1 MNYANTSKY
10 YNPAIYIWLLTITA
24 MVLLIIVIGGL
35 TRLTDSGLSM
45 TDWRPIL
52 GVIPPLSLESWLVVF
67 EMYKQT
73 PEYKIVNKNMT
84 LNEFKYIFWWEW
96 FHRIFARAIGVVFLI
111 PLIYF
116 SFKKQIQSSLY
127 IRLGIVFVFGLFQA
141 VIGWWMVKSGL
152 TENPYV
158 SPYRLTFHLL
168 NALIIFSILLWIA
181 MDYRYSSNISFL
193 SNPKTIEFYILVA
206 VILIFITIAT
216 GGFMAGTNS
225 GQSFNTFPLMNG
237 KIIPDDYVIDDLGIY
252 NIFEN
257 TVAINFNHRW
267 LSIFV
272 FFYILFVCFK
282 FIKFDNKNISST
294 LVYLVLFFLT
304 LQVILGII
312 TLLSN
317 VYLPVA
323 SLHQTNSILLL
334 STLLISYHQIKIR
347 KVKDVYQKYISLWG
361 HGFYWKIIIKKTEK

>member
-1 MNYANTSKY
+1 MNYQKTSEY

-24 MVLLIIVIGGL
+24 MVLGIIVVGGL
-35 TRLTDSGLSM
+35 TRLTDSGLSI

-52 GVIPPLSLESWLVVF
+52 GIIPPLTYDNWVSVF
-67 EMYKQT
+67 NMYKST
-73 PEYKIVNKNMT
+73 PEFKIVNKNMS

-96 FHRIFARAIGVVFLI
+96 WHRIFARIIGIIFIL

-116 SFKKQIQSSLY
+116 VIKKQLSYYLFR
-127 IRLGIVFVFGLFQA
+127 RLLIVLIFGIFQA
-141 VIGWWMVKSGL
+141 FVGWWMVKSGL

-168 NALIIFSILLWIA
+168 NALVIFSILLWIA
-181 MDYRYSSNISFL
+181 MDYRLSTQINFL
-193 SNPKTIEFYILVA
+193 SKPLTNEFYIFISI
-206 VILIFITIAT
+206 ILIFITIAS

-237 KIIPDDYVIDDLGIY
+237 KFIPDDYFLEDFGIY

-267 LSIFV
+267 LSVFV
-272 FFYILFVCFK
+272 FFYIVFICFK
-282 FIKFDNKNISST
+282 FIKFNNTNLSSK
-294 LVYLVLFFLT
+294 LVYFIIFFLT
-304 LQVILGII
+304 LQILLGII

-317 VYLPVA
+317 VYLPLA
-323 SLHQTNSILLL
+323 SMHQTNSILLL
-334 STLLISYHQIKIR
+334 STLLISYHQFKFR
-347 KVKDVYQKYISLWG
+347 K
-361 HGFYWKIIIKKTEK
+361 EKNE

>member
-1 MNYANTSKY
+1 
-10 YNPAIYIWLLTITA
+10 L
-24 MVLLIIVIGGL
+24 
-35 TRLTDSGLSM
+35 
-45 TDWRPIL
+45 
-52 GVIPPLSLESWLVVF
+52 
-67 EMYKQT
+67 
-73 PEYKIVNKNMT
+73 
-84 LNEFKYIFWWEW
+84 
-96 FHRIFARAIGVVFLI
+96 
-111 PLIYF
+111 
-116 SFKKQIQSSLY
+116 
-127 IRLGIVFVFGLFQA
+127 FGLFQA

-193 SNPKTIEFYILVA
+193 SNPKTIEFYILIA

-252 NIFEN
+252 NFFEN

-282 FIKFDNKNISST
+282 FIKFDNKNVSSY
-294 LVYLVLFFLT
+294 LVYLVIFFLT
-304 LQVILGII
+304 LQVALGII

-347 KVKDVYQKYISLWG
+347 KVKDV
-361 HGFYWKIIIKKTEK
+361 

>member
-1 MNYANTSKY
+1 M
-10 YNPAIYIWLLTITA
+10 
-24 MVLLIIVIGGL
+24 
-35 TRLTDSGLSM
+35 
-45 TDWRPIL
+45 
-52 GVIPPLSLESWLVVF
+52 
-67 EMYKQT
+67 
-73 PEYKIVNKNMT
+73 
-84 LNEFKYIFWWEW
+84 
-96 FHRIFARAIGVVFLI
+96 
-111 PLIYF
+111 
-116 SFKKQIQSSLY
+116 
-127 IRLGIVFVFGLFQA
+127 FGLFQA

-193 SNPKTIEFYILVA
+193 STPRTIEFYILIA

-237 KIIPDDYVIDDLGIY
+237 KIIPDDYIIDDLGIY

-272 FFYILFVCFK
+272 FFYIVFVCFR
-282 FIKFDNKNISST
+282 FIRFDNKNVSSI

-304 LQVILGII
+304 LQVILGVI

-347 KVKDVYQKYISLWG
+347 KVKNV
-361 HGFYWKIIIKKTEK
+361 

>member
-1 MNYANTSKY
+1 M
-10 YNPAIYIWLLTITA
+10 LTI
-24 MVLLIIVIGGL
+24 LY
-35 TRLTDSGLSM
+35 SG
-45 TDWRPIL
+45 
-52 GVIPPLSLESWLVVF
+52 VC
-67 EMYKQT
+67 
-73 PEYKIVNKNMT
+73 
-84 LNEFKYIFWWEW
+84 
-96 FHRIFARAIGVVFLI
+96 
-111 PLIYF
+111 
-116 SFKKQIQSSLY
+116 LY
-127 IRLGIVFVFGLFQA
+127 ISNTANQLSKLSGGITPKIGRQS
-141 VIGWWMVKSGL
+141 VIESPESVNLVKPPI
-152 TENPYV
+152 T
-158 SPYRLTFHLL
+158 
-168 NALIIFSILLWIA
+168 II
-181 MDYRYSSNISFL
+181 N
-193 SNPKTIEFYILVA
+193 KTIA

-216 GGFMAGTNS
+216 GGFLAGTNS

-237 KIIPDDYVIDDLGIY
+237 KIIPDDYIIDDLGIY

-272 FFYILFVCFK
+272 FFYILFVCFR
-282 FIKFDNKNISST
+282 FIKFDNKNVSSI

-347 KVKDVYQKYISLWG
+347 KVKNV
-361 HGFYWKIIIKKTEK
+361 

>member
-1 MNYANTSKY
+1 MNYIKSSNY
-10 YNPAIYIWLLTITA
+10 YNPAIFVWLLTITA

-52 GVIPPLSLESWLVVF
+52 GIIPPIGFEKWMIVF

-73 PEYKIVNKNMT
+73 PEYKIVNKNMS
-84 LNEFKYIFWWEW
+84 LDEFKYIFWWEW
-96 FHRIFARAIGVVFLI
+96 FHRIFARAIGVVFII

-116 SFKKQIQSSLY
+116 SLKKQIQSSLY
-127 IRLGIVFVFGLFQA
+127 IRLGVVFIFGLFQA
-141 VIGWWMVKSGL
+141 FVGWWMVKSGL
-152 TENPYV
+152 TDNPYV

-168 NALIIFSILLWIA
+168 NALIIFSILMWIA
-181 MDYRYSSNISFL
+181 MDYRYSSNINFMSKPFT
-193 SNPKTIEFYILVA
+193 SEFYIFLS

-237 KIIPDDYVIDDLGIY
+237 QIIPDDYLIDELGIY

-267 LSIFV
+267 ISIFV
-272 FFYILFVCFK
+272 FFYIIFICFK
-282 FIKFDNKNISST
+282 FIKFDNKIVSSK
-294 LVYLVLFFLT
+294 LVYLILFFLT
-304 LQVILGII
+304 LQVVLGII

-323 SLHQTNSILLL
+323 SMHQTNSILLL

-347 KVKDVYQKYISLWG
+347 KVKNV
-361 HGFYWKIIIKKTEK
+361 